1 MEMEAGTVMAVII
14 MWLLIL
20 TTITGNMMTLII
32 ILKTKNLRNSPH
44 VRFLLSLASAD
55 LAVGIFV
62 MGPSV
67 IRIMVKS
74 RFVAFVKMFAINNHG
89 IERGLAD
96 WGDYM

>member
-1 MEMEAGTVMAVII
+1 MEAGTVVAVIV

-20 TTITGNMMTLII
+20 TTITGNLMTLVI
-32 ILKTKNLRNSPH
+32 ILKTKKLRSSPH
-44 VRFLLSLASAD
+44 VRFLVSLASAD

-74 RFVAFVKMFAINNHG
+74 KNFRSF
-89 IERGLAD
+89 
-96 WGDYM
+96 